1 MSICLFIQARINSKR
16 LPGKVLFKIKDKPIL
31 EHIVKRVAKSEFNI
45 KIVVLTSTKKKDD
58 KIVNFCK
65 KKKFKYFRGP
75 LDNVYERYLKA
86 IKKYRCH
93 AFIRINADSP
103 LTDPSIIDII
113 IKKYK
118 KLKTYDI
125 VTNCMVRTFSKG
137 LSVEMIKSKTFLEN
151 YKKIKKNYNKEH
163 ITSYF
168 YARKKKFK
176 IFNISTKKKF
186 TMKKYSVDTLNDFL
200 KIKKYINENN

>member
-151 YKKIKKNYNKEH
+151 YKKIKKKYNKEH